1 MTKLDGIIV
10 LTNYDR
16 GLYERELNLFPIAIY
31 NPLSLT
37 PEGEGS
43 PAYKR
48 FLSVGRMSHLTKGFD
63 ILIEAFAIFAR
74 DNKEWTLEIV
84 GEGRNCY
91 PVFQLVAGYLFQ

>member
-37 PEGEGS
+37 PEE
-43 PAYKR
+43 
-48 FLSVGRMSHLTKGFD
+48 
-63 ILIEAFAIFAR
+63 
-74 DNKEWTLEIV
+74 KEVRHTNV
-84 GEGRNCY
+84 SSR
-91 PVFQLVAGYLFQ
+91 